1 MESHYFVSS
10 FHFSSHKLTCSQVVN
25 LTTLLLNLSLSP
37 RSFSEGLPANDK
49 MTNSEYLLVQSLVP
63 CVFLSVYLMSPQDYA
78 SLNKNVSTT
87 GEIKMPLILLMWKYS
102 ISEEHQMSAMLPQI
116 IFQDGNSWLDF
127 QYCPC
132 LYTYLE
138 DRKHYFSLQL
148 GNVWLSSFLTNV
160 RVAILIH

>member
-1 MESHYFVSS
+1 MCF
-10 FHFSSHKLTCSQVVN
+10 LIC
-25 LTTLLLNLSLSP
+25 LS
-37 RSFSEGLPANDK
+37 
-49 MTNSEYLLVQSLVP
+49 
-63 CVFLSVYLMSPQDYA
+63 LMSPQDYA

-138 DRKHYFSLQL
+138 DRKDYFSLQL
-148 GNVWLSSFLTNV
+148 GNVWLSSFLTNIT
-160 RVAILIH
+160 VAILIH